1 MPSADR
7 LRTLLVAAAAAL
19 LLAACGGNSSTS
31 ECIGNCGGTEVTLTE
46 PTGDNTTE
54 VVVDAGPGGGF
65 SLGVTNLPYVT
76 VTVCA
81 PGSSTACAT
90 IDHVFLDT
98 GSIGLRLVRSTVE
111 SLGLPLQAAAGG
123 SGGGVFECYPF
134 VVGAVWG
141 PLAQADV
148 RIGGERAAAVPVQLI
163 DDLSPALAA
172 VPADCEAAAG
182 GQMLQSVGALSAKG
196 VLGVGMLRHDCGLT
210 CQLGDYGAGIALY
223 WNCGS
228 AGCGPT
234 ALAPPLQ
241 VQNPVTFFDVNN
253 NGTVLVMP
261 PLPDL
266 GAAVARGRLVFG
278 IGTQANNQIPLSAS
292 LYTVQPDPASVD
304 YLYLNTTV
312 GGVRYPVSYID
323 SGSNG
328 LFYDDAAI
336 TTACAGAGSGGW
348 YCPATRADRS
358 AQVAGANGN
367 LGTVAFS
374 IVSADRLF
382 ATSNV
387 AFDNLGGAAGAA
399 NSGAFVWGMPFF
411 YGRSVYTSVWGQALS
426 PDGPWYAF

>member
-1 MPSADR
+1 MSCAER
-7 LRTLLVAAAAAL
+7 LRAALLAAAAAL
-19 LLAACGGNSSTS
+19 LLAACGGNSSST
-31 ECIGNCGGTEVTLTE
+31 ECVGSCGGNEVTLDT
-46 PTGDNTTE
+46 PSGDNTTE

-81 PGSSTACAT
+81 PGSVTACAT

-98 GSIGLRLVRSTVE
+98 GSIGLRLMRSTVE
-111 SLGLPLQAAAGG
+111 SLGLPQQAGAGG
-123 SGGGVFECYPF
+123 TRVFECYPF

-163 DDLSPALAA
+163 DDLSPAQAA
-172 VPADCEAAAG
+172 VPADCDAAAG

-210 CQLGDYGAGIALY
+210 CQTGDYGAGIVLY
-223 WNCGS
+223 WNCGA
-228 AGCGPT
+228 AGCAPT
-234 ALAPPLQ
+234 ALVPESQ
-241 VQNPVTFFDVNN
+241 VQNPVTFFEVNN
-253 NGTVLVMP
+253 NGTVLA
-261 PLPDL
+261 LPALPEL

-278 IGTQANNQIPLSAS
+278 IGTQSNNQIPPTAA
-292 LYTVQPDPASVD
+292 LYTVDPDPASVD
-304 YLYLNTTV
+304 YLYLGTTV

-328 LFYDDAAI
+328 LFFDDPALS
-336 TTACAGAGSGGW
+336 TACTGAGSGGW
-348 YCPATRADRS
+348 YCPAAKAERS
-358 AQVAGANGN
+358 AQVTGANGN
-367 LGTVAFS
+367 TATVAFS

-387 AFDNLGGAAGAA
+387 AFANLGGAAGAA
-399 NSGAFVWGMPFF
+399 NSGAFVWGLPFF
-411 YGRSVYTSVWGQALS
+411 YGRSVFTSVWGQALS
-426 PDGPWYAF
+426 PNGPWYAF